1 MKKYRH
7 APTPKYRSWGYKK
20 SYRIKKKKS
29 ILWIFKSKI
38 FLLFLLFLI
47 ISGTIF
53 YFVVFSSFFQIKE
66 IKISGNKKV
75 SAEEIRNN
83 ITKQVNKKI
92 IFFNTKSIFLADLKE
107 INEILLEKFPRIAKV
122 DLNREFPGSLS
133 AQIEERK
140 PVAVFCNSECFFID
154 KNGVIFENI
163 SEIPSEILIIKTENI
178 DKELNFLKGAKIL
191 EKEQLN
197 QILKINSKLKDD
209 LKIPVEEIL
218 AISKKRINAK
228 TSEGWEIYFNPERD
242 LEWQLAELSILLKK
256 RIPPEKR
263 KNIEYI
269 DLRFDKI
276 FIFPETYLQ

>member
-7 APTPKYRSWGYKK
+7 APKPKYRSLGYKK

-29 ILWIFKSKI
+29 ILLIFKSKI

-47 ISGTIF
+47 ISGAIF

-75 SAEEIRNN
+75 SVEEIRKN
-83 ITKQVNKKI
+83 IAEQVNKRI

-107 INEILLEKFPRIAKV
+107 INEILLEKFPRIAKI
-122 DLNREFPGSLS
+122 DLDREFPGNLS

-140 PVAVFCNSECFFID
+140 PVAIFSEIENYFFVD
-154 KNGVIFENI
+154 KEGIIFEKI
-163 SEIPSEILIIKTENI
+163 SVIDPQILKIKKSALVVDLKLGEEII
-178 DKELNFLKGAKIL
+178 
-191 EKEQLN
+191 EKEQLDK
-197 QILKINSKLKDD
+197 ILKINSKLKDD

-242 LEWQLAELSILLKK
+242 LEWQLDELSILLKK

>member
-1 MKKYRH
+1 MKKYR
-7 APTPKYRSWGYKK
+7 YKK

-29 ILWIFKSKI
+29 VLRIFKSKI
-38 FLLFLLFLI
+38 FLLVFLFLVV
-47 ISGTIF
+47 SGTIF

-66 IKISGNKKV
+66 IKISGNIKV
-75 SAEEIRNN
+75 SVEDLRNN
-83 ITKQVNKKI
+83 IAEQVNKRI

-107 INEILLEKFPRIAKV
+107 INEILLEKFPGIAKI
-122 DLNREFPGSLS
+122 DLSREFPGSLS

-140 PVAVFCNSECFFID
+140 PVAVFSEIENYFFVDREGI
-154 KNGVIFENI
+154 IFEKVSVI
-163 SEIPSEILIIKTENI
+163 DPQILKVKKSALVVDLKLGKKII
-178 DKELNFLKGAKIL
+178 

-218 AISKKRINAK
+218 TISKNRINAK
-228 TSEGWEIYFNPERD
+228 TSEGWEIYFNSERD
-242 LEWQLAELSILLKK
+242 LEWQLAELSVLLKK
-256 RIPPEKR
+256 RIPHEKR